1 MNTSGPTLMD
11 FARFA
16 SESMTLYD
24 ADGAI
29 QYCNP
34 AAERLFGWIEPVMV
48 GKHFLDYSS
57 GKDIVDG
64 LWADV
69 LAKGNWTGTI
79 RRRSLSGSEDIF
91 QIRLHVLRGMTNAD
105 SQVIEYSTSVFGAN
119 APIDIPAHRA
129 ARWEL
134 DISRARAILAGA
146 TLEPSD
152 PADWHDDR
160 RGSFLSAID
169 LVNVNDHAIRLFGL
183 VDERQK
189 LISRP
194 IVNLW
199 PEETHA
205 VLADLLEELASGE
218 IKSARRELPSVGALQ
233 AVVLIASRVD
243 NEFHPDRV
251 VVSVSGSMNDA
262 SLVRDLEASQDRY
275 RNLIS
280 SLPLPVWQVDTR
292 GAGRMFERLRAAGV
306 TDIGAYAEEH
316 PEIVDHACDVV
327 IVSDI
332 NQGAI
337 ELFGGSDRSAF
348 TGPIAYLFKGTPGS
362 ARRVMIAHFQ
372 GVRNYIEEL
381 KVRTLDGNLRD
392 VLLLVTFPVPGER
405 LDTTIIIMVDNTNR
419 LQAEMK
425 VRELEA
431 EFTRAAR
438 LSTLGELTASIAHEV
453 KQPLSAI
460 LTNAQTAMRY
470 LSNETQNLEK
480 VTQLVGRVVGSAERA
495 AAVIGR
501 IQDMAGKR
509 DPIRA
514 SVNLN
519 DVVEDCLTFL
529 RHELEHKEI
538 AVTFSMHQSLPSV
551 LGDRVQ
557 LQQIVVNLVVNSIQA
572 MNDNHGSPRKIE
584 LATYQPTDETVGFTI
599 RDHGP
604 GVSDSNIERIFDGF
618 FTTKQGGMGIG
629 LAVCKS
635 IVVAH
640 GGEIT
645 VANDPLGG
653 AQFRFAI
660 PINDEAAGIE

>member
-1 MNTSGPTLMD
+1 MNASGPALMD

-16 SESMTLYD
+16 SESVTLYD
-24 ADGAI
+24 AVGVI
-29 QYCNP
+29 RYCNP
-34 AAERLFGWIEPVMV
+34 EAERLFGWIEPVVV
-48 GKHFLDYSS
+48 GKHFFDLSA
-57 GKDIVDG
+57 GKDIGEGFWPD
-64 LWADV
+64 L
-69 LAKGNWTGTI
+69 LAKGSWTGKI
-79 RRRSLSGSEDIF
+79 RRRSLSGSEEIVET
-91 QIRLHVLRGMTNAD
+91 RMHVIHGSTILDR
-105 SQVIEYSTSVFGAN
+105 QVIEYSAAVFGVG
-119 APIDIPAHRA
+119 APLDVPAHRA

-134 DISRARAILAGA
+134 DISRARPVLAGVSPD
-146 TLEPSD
+146 LSD
-152 PADWHDDR
+152 SAEWHTDR
-160 RGSFLSAID
+160 CDMLLSAID
-169 LVNVNDHAIRLFGL
+169 VVNVNDQAIRLFGL
-183 VDERQK
+183 VDERRK

-205 VLADLLEELASGE
+205 ALADIVDELASGE
-218 IKSARRELPSVGALQ
+218 TTTARRDLDAVGALQ
-233 AVVLIASRVD
+233 AVTLVASRVD
-243 NEFHPDRV
+243 NGVHSDRV
-251 VVSVSGSMNDA
+251 VVSVSGSLNDA
-262 SLVRDLEASQDRY
+262 NLVRDLEASQDRY

-280 SLPLPVWQVDTR
+280 SLPLPVWQVDAR

-306 TDIGAYAEEH
+306 TDIGAYADEH

-327 IVSDI
+327 IVADV
-332 NQGAI
+332 NKGAI
-337 ELFGGSDRSAF
+337 ELFGGSDRAEF
-348 TGPIAYLFKGTPGS
+348 TGPIAYLFAGTPGS
-362 ARRVMIAHFQ
+362 ARRIMIAHFQ
-372 GVRNYIEEL
+372 GIRNYIEEL
-381 KVRTLDGNLRD
+381 KVRTLDGSLRD

-419 LQAEMK
+419 LEAETK
-425 VRELEA
+425 LRELEA

-470 LSNETQNLEK
+470 LSNDAPNIQK

-509 DPIRA
+509 DPVRA
-514 SVNLN
+514 AVNLN

-529 RHELEHKEI
+529 RHELDHKEI
-538 AVTFSMHQSLPSV
+538 TVSFAVHQALPSV

-572 MNDNHGSPRKIE
+572 MNDHHGPRRIE
-584 LATYQPTDETVGFTI
+584 LSTYQPTTELVGFTI

-604 GVSDSNIERIFDGF
+604 GIAESNIEHIFDGF

-653 AQFRFAI
+653 AQFRFSI
-660 PINDEAAGIE
+660 PIDAEAAGLA